1 MNRPGAPRILHVG
14 KFYPPRVGGIES
26 HLHALCTELRK
37 WLALRVIVANDSRR
51 HAENVVDG
59 VSVTRLARLFNV
71 SSAPVCARMAREIRD
86 SNSDLVHIHLP
97 NPVALVAYMMSGH
110 TGQLVLTWHSD
121 IVRQKFLAS
130 ILRTIPH
137 RALRRCAACIATSPN
152 YVESSPMLTAHRDKC
167 RVIPYGI
174 RVERFGS
181 HEPAAAASIRERY
194 GPRIVLGVGRLIY
207 YKGFEYLVRAM
218 AHVDG
223 NLLIVGDGPL
233 RSRLEELARALGIH
247 ERVFFAGEIQ
257 NDAIAPYYHAADV
270 FVLPSVAR
278 SEAFGIV
285 QLEAMAAARPVV
297 NTRIDSGVPF
307 VSIDGVTGI
316 TVPPREPEALAAAIT
331 RLLDNPDLRAR
342 YGAAATRR
350 VREEFSLETMAS
362 RTLDLYHNILPEL
375 ASALPDAPS
384 KMLAL

>member
-1 MNRPGAPRILHVG
+1 MNRREAQRILQVG
-14 KFYPPRVGGIES
+14 KFYPPHVGGIES

-37 WLALRVIVANDSRR
+37 RLALRVIVANDSRR
-51 HAENVVDG
+51 HAEDVVDG

-86 SNSDLVHIHLP
+86 SNACLVHIHLP
-97 NPVALVAYMMSGH
+97 NPVALIAYIISGH
-110 TGQLVLTWHSD
+110 RGQLVLTWHSD

-137 RALRRCAACIATSPN
+137 RALQRCAACIATSPN
-152 YVESSPMLTAHRDKC
+152 YVESSPMLSAYRDKC

-233 RSRLEELARALGIH
+233 RARLEELARALGIH

-307 VSIDGVTGI
+307 VSIDGMTGI

-350 VREEFSLETMAS
+350 VREEFSLEAMAS
-362 RTLDLYHNILPEL
+362 RTLDLYHDILPEL
-375 ASALPDAPS
+375 ASALSDAPS

>member
-1 MNRPGAPRILHVG
+1 MNRHGAPRILQVG
-14 KFYPPRVGGIES
+14 KFYPPHVGGIES

-51 HAENVVDG
+51 HAEDVVDG

-233 RSRLEELARALGIH
+233 RTRLEELARALGIH

-257 NDAIAPYYHAADV
+257 NDAIAL
-270 FVLPSVAR
+270 LPSVAR

-297 NTRIDSGVPF
+297 NTRIDSGAPF

-350 VREEFSLETMAS
+350 VREEFSLEAMAS
-362 RTLDLYHNILPEL
+362 RTLDLYHDILPEL
-375 ASALPDAPS
+375 ASALSDAPS